1 VINADHKAPARVNL
15 TAGSVDAGSAGGI
28 GGGELGESG
37 GESGGLLL
45 LMLSSLPH
53 LLQKETDNAGK
64 PATLAQRRS
73 GQMILT
79 LGSAV

>member
-15 TAGSVDAGSAGGI
+15 TAGSVGAGPAGWI

-37 GESGGLLL
+37 AESVGLLL
-45 LMLSSLPH
+45 LMRSSLPH
-53 LLQKETDNAGK
+53 LPQKETDNAGK
-64 PATLAQRRS
+64 PAALGQRRS
-73 GQMILT
+73 GQVILT